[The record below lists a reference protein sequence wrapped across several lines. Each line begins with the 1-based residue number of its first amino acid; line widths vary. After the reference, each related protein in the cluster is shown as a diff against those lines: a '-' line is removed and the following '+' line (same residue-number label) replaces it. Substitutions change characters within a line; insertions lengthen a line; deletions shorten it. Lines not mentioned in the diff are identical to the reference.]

1 MPKRGDIARER
12 VKNTIMDAFSATND
26 LICVQDKKIY
36 VQARDGDNG
45 EVIQFAISMTMPKT
59 QVVAA
64 GPATW
69 YPGGSPD
76 SEQVSMPI
84 KTVEPV
90 EMSPEDKAAVE
101 RLKRALGVV

>member
-12 VKNTIMDAFSATND
+12 VKDTIINAFSASGDYITT
-26 LICVQDKKIY
+26 QDKKIY

-59 QVVAA
+59 QVSAA
-64 GPATW
+64 PAATW
-69 YPGGSPD
+69 YPEGSPD
-76 SEQVSMPI
+76 SEQVSMPV
-84 KTVEPV
+84 KTVKPV